1 MKYDV
6 NDLTDLQINF
16 LVAKAQGYEA
26 IDHLTWVEI
35 IPTEE
40 VALEDGQEHILYD
53 PISYWDQAG
62 YLVDIYKPFINPI
75 TDGPI
80 IVEILMDHSSNKDNV
95 TLKYVVAK
103 HRDNIRLALCKA
115 IVAYHYGYAIEI

>member
-62 YLVDIYKPFINPI
+62 CLMDIYKPFINPI
-75 TDGPI
+75 TNGPI
-80 IVEILMDHSSNKDNV
+80 VIEILWDHSSNKDNV
-95 TLKYVVAK
+95 TLEYAVGK
-103 HRDNIRLALCKA
+103 HKDNIRTALCRA
-115 IVAYHYGYAIEI
+115 IVAYHYGYTVEI